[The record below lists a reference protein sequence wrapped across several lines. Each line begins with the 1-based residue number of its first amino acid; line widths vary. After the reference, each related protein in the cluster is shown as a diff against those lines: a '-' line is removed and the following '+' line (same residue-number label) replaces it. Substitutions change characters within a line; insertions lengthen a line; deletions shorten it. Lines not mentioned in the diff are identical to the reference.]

1 MQNHNAPLMMAGM
14 ASMHGS
20 QNTVGRQS
28 AQYSV
33 EVKDDEMPQIPTLS
47 LHVAQHD
54 IKHEREMFH
63 KNLEIQNNTFM
74 RLFAEQE
81 MKKRQN
87 QKQNYTQTPHETGS
101 QIGDGD
107 LSKLKRRGLLP
118 DDIESDA
125 EEIYVPEL
133 SRDPQQRFNNI
144 LGYQKYLNIMSQIA
158 QNNSD
163 EHEPIR
169 PNYSNF
175 MQVLEEENEEDE
187 QQLLREQ
194 AELEA
199 AEAAEAE
206 AEAERLAREAEDAEL
221 ALLDEDGKRKTK
233 FNFSGMSFAE
243 YVKSIKE
250 SLNNE
255 MREIVN

>member
-1 MQNHNAPLMMAGM
+1 M
-14 ASMHGS
+14 
-20 QNTVGRQS
+20 
-28 AQYSV
+28 
-33 EVKDDEMPQIPTLS
+33 
-47 LHVAQHD
+47 
-54 IKHEREMFH
+54 
-63 KNLEIQNNTFM
+63 
-74 RLFAEQE
+74 
-81 MKKRQN
+81 
-87 QKQNYTQTPHETGS
+87 
-101 QIGDGD
+101 
-107 LSKLKRRGLLP
+107 
-118 DDIESDA
+118 
-125 EEIYVPEL
+125 PEL

-199 AEAAEAE
+199 AEPAAAE

>member
-1 MQNHNAPLMMAGM
+1 
-14 ASMHGS
+14 
-20 QNTVGRQS
+20 
-28 AQYSV
+28 
-33 EVKDDEMPQIPTLS
+33 
-47 LHVAQHD
+47 
-54 IKHEREMFH
+54 
-63 KNLEIQNNTFM
+63 
-74 RLFAEQE
+74 
-81 MKKRQN
+81 
-87 QKQNYTQTPHETGS
+87 
-101 QIGDGD
+101 
-107 LSKLKRRGLLP
+107 
-118 DDIESDA
+118 
-125 EEIYVPEL
+125 
-133 SRDPQQRFNNI
+133 
-144 LGYQKYLNIMSQIA
+144 MSQIA

-169 PNYSNF
+169 PNYFNF

>member
-1 MQNHNAPLMMAGM
+1 
-14 ASMHGS
+14 
-20 QNTVGRQS
+20 
-28 AQYSV
+28 
-33 EVKDDEMPQIPTLS
+33 
-47 LHVAQHD
+47 
-54 IKHEREMFH
+54 
-63 KNLEIQNNTFM
+63 
-74 RLFAEQE
+74 
-81 MKKRQN
+81 
-87 QKQNYTQTPHETGS
+87 
-101 QIGDGD
+101 
-107 LSKLKRRGLLP
+107 
-118 DDIESDA
+118 
-125 EEIYVPEL
+125 VPEL

-169 PNYSNF
+169 PNYFNF